1 MPVLVIVIVMKLTG
15 YNDRHNDDYD
25 FSDYCYN
32 HCYNH
37 FGSDKTRFMCNDFIP
52 RQLLWRIWVS

>member
-1 MPVLVIVIVMKLTG
+1 MLVLVIVIVMKLTG

-25 FSDYCYN
+25 FSDYGYN

-52 RQLLWRIWVS
+52 RQLLWRI